1 MRIYVCK
8 KFISD
13 VTGRNKYFL
22 PPSFSLKNH
31 FFKSITKEKFV
42 VKNDLVRLL
51 ATFWSIFNENKF
63 FLQRSFIF
71 YKFRY
76 ATARITNMH
85 IRLYSN
91 IFEYDIR
98 IYIRI
103 RIRNRSKIFLYI
115 RIRIRNR
122 LKFSLIFV
130 FVFELQNKYDY
141 LSLLLLSIEK

>member
-1 MRIYVCK
+1 M
-8 KFISD
+8 
-13 VTGRNKYFL
+13 
-22 PPSFSLKNH
+22 
-31 FFKSITKEKFV
+31 
-42 VKNDLVRLL
+42 VRLL

-71 YKFRY
+71 YKFSY

-91 IFEYDIR
+91 IYSNTIFEYIR

-103 RIRNRSKIFLYI
+103 RIRNRLKIFLYI